1 MSVEQEEHTKAFS
14 CPYCG
19 HSLGVVI
26 TPGEPPVGE
35 NSASKGTKEDPSSPV
50 VELKYLDLVP
60 NADYPSLIQYP
71 ADNYIDDVDGTHT
84 DGDVLNEEMLE
95 EDIDACANGLEAH
108 SLVSG
113 RDTGWVLKYL
123 VQKVKELVV
132 KKQYSQKQIENIRKR
147 FLIRPEMGMFNV
159 DPVDG
164 AIKSLAPKD
173 HPMLNRDVRYIL
185 ASLFVRIDDLPKTKR
200 GEKWYQI
207 WDANGIAKWFTDDY
221 LELANY
227 YSDIG
232 KSVPPIPFC
241 SWAEDKR
248 GMAGGEIHR
257 WINPVTGKKE
267 VRFKLTDPEIIAA
280 TEIIKNAIKL
290 HKFEKFVRSFNV
302 PTCMNLEALRPD
314 GTPYCKATAAFD
326 LFEETRFIFG
336 RSKEEHESYTLFRG
350 DGTADWTLALYLNSP
365 IVFVGDS
372 DTIEPLDKVTDPEQK
387 SQSGKVI
394 AKSKKGVKGSRVTRE
409 STYLCRLARR
419 GLGV

>member
-1 MSVEQEEHTKAFS
+1 MSVEQREHTKTL

-35 NSASKGTKEDPSSPV
+35 SSVSEGTKENPSLPV
-50 VELKYLDLVP
+50 VEPKYLDLVP
-60 NADYPSLIQYP
+60 NAAYPPLTQYS
-71 ADNYIDDVDGTHT
+71 ADNFIDDVDGTHT

-95 EDIDACANGLEAH
+95 EDVDACANGLEAH

-113 RDTGWVLKYL
+113 RDTGWVVKYF
-123 VQKVKELVV
+123 VQKVKELVA
-132 KKQYSQKQIENIRKR
+132 KKGYSQEQIENLRER
-147 FLIRPEMGMFNV
+147 FRIRPEMGMFNV

-164 AIKSLAPKD
+164 TTKSLAPND
-173 HPMLNRDVRYIL
+173 HLMLNQGVRYIL
-185 ASLFVRIDDLPKTKR
+185 ASLFSRIDDLPKTKR

-207 WDANGIAKWFTDDY
+207 WDANGVARWFTDDD
-221 LELANY
+221 LELADY
-227 YSDIG
+227 YSEIS
-232 KSVPPIPFC
+232 KPVPPIPFC

-257 WINPVTGKKE
+257 WINPATGKKE
-267 VRFKLTDPEIIAA
+267 VRFKLTDPEVIAA
-280 TEIIKNAIKL
+280 TEIVKNAIKL

-314 GTPYCKATAAFD
+314 GTPYCKATAALD
-326 LFEETRFIFG
+326 LFEETRFIFR
-336 RSKEEHESYTLFRG
+336 RSKEEHEAHTLFRG
-350 DGTADWTLALYLNSP
+350 DGTADWTLAMYLNSP

-394 AKSKKGVKGSRVTRE
+394 AKSKKGVKGSKVTRE
-409 STYLCRLARR
+409 STHLCRLARER
-419 GLGV
+419 SGT